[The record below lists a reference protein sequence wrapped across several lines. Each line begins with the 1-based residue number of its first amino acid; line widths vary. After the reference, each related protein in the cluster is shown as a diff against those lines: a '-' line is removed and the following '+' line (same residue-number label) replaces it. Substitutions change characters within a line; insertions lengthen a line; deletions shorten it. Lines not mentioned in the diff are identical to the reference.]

1 MKFDIYIYIYIYIY
15 IPTHQVNSESLSVKI
30 SDVQD
35 IEQCSIICFS
45 DAAFAILK
53 ERCLQ

>member
-1 MKFDIYIYIYIYIY
+1 MKFDIYIYIYIYI
-15 IPTHQVNSESLSVKI
+15 PMQKVKSESLSVKI

-45 DAAFAILK
+45 DAVFAILK